1 MATYLARRIV
11 WGLVVVAGVA
21 TVVFVATHLLT
32 DPARKA
38 LPLGASQGQYERLRH
53 DLGLDR
59 SLITQFGE
67 FARGVVQLDFGTSIS
82 LQESAGR
89 VVAHRLPKTL
99 ELVGV
104 ALALALL
111 VALPLG
117 FLAAMRPGSW
127 LDVTTV
133 TSSLTGL
140 SMPQFWLGA
149 LLILVFAVHLK
160 VLPTSGDQGL
170 KSLALP
176 AVTLALPIAG
186 RLTQIARSTVIDE
199 MQRQYVVAARAKGLS
214 LPMILR
220 RHVLRNSAVPISSYL
235 SLETAKAI
243 AGSTVVVESVFA
255 YPGVGYLSVQAAK
268 ADDVVL
274 IQATVVIIA
283 VLIVF
288 SNLLFDLLHGFLD
301 PRIRVAQ

>member
-170 KSLALP
+170 KSLVLP

-283 VLIVF
+283 VQIVF